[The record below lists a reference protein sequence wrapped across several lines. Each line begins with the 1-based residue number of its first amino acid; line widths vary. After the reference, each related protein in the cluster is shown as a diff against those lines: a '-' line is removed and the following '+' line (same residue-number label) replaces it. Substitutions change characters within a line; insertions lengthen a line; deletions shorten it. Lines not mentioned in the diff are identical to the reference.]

1 MDPAVITA
9 SLVLGSAVATGGWYF
24 YSAPIEEGTLNMQ
37 PYSIPENCDFAQVIT
52 RGFGRDGGGRSEDN
66 QCSPVIH
73 DLKFVGIVI
82 NAPKV
87 VHFSTPDTEDD
98 QNAIPVC
105 GVISHDL
112 GTFLGRKYSS
122 LPETVIFV
130 VTDVKSNDTW
140 SGKIPGPQNLIP
152 RPKPLHGEEKKF
164 TLEEMKGRI
173 HHEWFNPN
181 LFNITGMQLRETEY
195 LVYATVGPYKSNVVT
210 IKTIKE
216 KR

>member
-1 MDPAVITA
+1 MR
-9 SLVLGSAVATGGWYF
+9 
-24 YSAPIEEGTLNMQ
+24 
-37 PYSIPENCDFAQVIT
+37 PYSIPENCDFAQVVA

-73 DLKFVGIVI
+73 DVKFVGIVI

-87 VHFSTPDTEDD
+87 VYFSTTDTEDD

-105 GVISHDL
+105 GVIRHDL
-112 GTFLGRKYSS
+112 GTFLGGKNEINLS
-122 LPETVIFV
+122 ETIVFV
-130 VTDVKSNDTW
+130 VTDTKSNDTW

-152 RPKPLHGEEKKF
+152 RPKPLHGEAKKF

-173 HHEWFNPN
+173 LGEAFNPN

-210 IKTIKE
+210 IKAIRERK
-216 KR
+216 